1 MSDYAEAPCDARAV
15 DAEPWPAPKK
25 KRAVSKLAQIGRDAQ
40 RAALLAS
47 LTKHGWALLRV
58 AEELDLYNGANVI
71 RTIRHLGL
79 DAEYAAA
86 KERGDVHL
94 GPRRKS

>member
-1 MSDYAEAPCDARAV
+1 MSDLSEAPCDARV
-15 DAEPWPAPKK
+15 LDVEPWPSPKK

-40 RAALLAS
+40 RAELLAS
-47 LTKHGWALLRV
+47 LTKHGWSLVRV

-79 DAEYAAA
+79 DAEYKAA